1 MTNIFKKAAILSAAV
16 LTVGVAFAASAD
28 PAEARWG
35 RRAFVGGAALGIL
48 GAAAAAHAYHAP
60 RYGYVVEGGECWRER
75 RAVYNR
81 YGDFVGY
88 RNIRICN

>member
-1 MTNIFKKAAILSAAV
+1 MNTIFKKT
-16 LTVGVAFAASAD
+16 LTVAAAALTLGVAFAASSSD
-28 PAEARWG
+28 AEARWG

-48 GAAAAAHAYHAP
+48 GAAAVAAHAHQP

-75 RAVYNR
+75 RAVHNR

-88 RNIRICN
+88 RSIRVCN